1 MRRQKRH
8 GFSLIANFRNSL
20 RGLKEVTRNERPMQV
35 EVAAFSVLTVL
46 LLFLPMAFVY
56 KLVLFLSLFLPLFTE
71 LLNSAIERTV
81 DLVTGE
87 YHELAKAAK
96 DAASAA
102 VLVSLIMTGT
112 LWAGI
117 LYLVYFGG

>member
-1 MRRQKRH
+1 MRREKKH
-8 GFSLIANFRNSL
+8 PFSLLNNFRNSA

-35 EVAAFSVLTVL
+35 EVVCFFVFTAVLF
-46 LLFLPMAFVY
+46 FLQMPFGY
-56 KLVLFLSLFLPLFTE
+56 KLILFVSLFFPLFTE

-81 DLVTGE
+81 DLVTTE
-87 YHELAKAAK
+87 YHDLAKAAK

-102 VLVSLIMTGT
+102 VLISLIVTG
-112 LWAGI
+112 LIWCGV